1 MILLVS
7 GIVVLCVLPLSALV
21 YYNNKNLILEKTLD
35 VCKTIANNITK
46 IADDELLLGDTYEA
60 TSSAL
65 TKLKDSGVSA
75 LKDTYVIDLDGS
87 VVAQLYSNEPK
98 KNLEKE
104 TILYFQNLTELTSRE
119 ITLGDKDILQFVYPI
134 FIEYQS
140 QKLRA
145 GTAILEFDSDQIF
158 LPIQKLRYSILVSA
172 SILLLIGIGIAFF
185 ISYTLSYPLQ
195 TLNEGA
201 KLIGTGE
208 FSHRINL
215 DGKDEIGQ
223 LALAFNQMTEKIQD
237 FTNHLE
243 QKVLDRTNE
252 LNQSLEQVK
261 ALKEAQDGDYY
272 LTSLLIE
279 PLSANNN
286 YAKNV
291 KTEFYLDQKKKFS
304 FRNWDSQIGGDI
316 CITDTL
322 RLHNREYTI
331 FLNADAMGKSIQG
344 AGGAL
349 VLGVVFNANLIRS
362 RLISHSSIY
371 PEIWLKERF
380 IDLQNVFL
388 SFDGTMYI
396 SVCMGLVDN
405 ESGMMYYINAEH
417 PWTVLYRD
425 GVASFLE
432 NKVELYKI
440 GTPGQEDRF
449 SVKTFQL
456 KPGDVI
462 ITGSDGRDD
471 IIIGNEENYDL
482 INEDD
487 SLFLKHVKNGKS
499 DLSKIVREIKNT
511 GKIYDDLSILRISFK
526 ENQEENIENEP
537 VYKPQDLNDLINKFM
552 EKGTPQ
558 KALDYLLEYS
568 NLNPMDDDAL
578 YHLAKVYLLLKK
590 FKFAQEFSERLYLR
604 NKQHLKNLL
613 IYSQILFEL
622 KFFSKVR
629 LILEQVLDRDPGNK
643 EAQKLLKRL
652 QEKEDDTVE
661 FAELNVGEISR
672 KSPEEQKEELILISE
687 RLLKLKKWQDVLPYL
702 KKALVFSNRDPL
714 IQSKI
719 GLVYY
724 QMGDFAKAKDHWKI
738 ALEIEPSNQTIQSH
752 LERLKISE
760 KKNEKSK

>member
-21 YYNNKNLILEKTLD
+21 YYNNKNLILEKTFD
-35 VCKTIANNITK
+35 VCKTIANNIIK
-46 IADDELLLGDTYEA
+46 IADDELLLGDTFEA

-87 VVAQLYSNEPK
+87 VVAQLYSNESK
-98 KNLEKE
+98 KNLETE
-104 TILYFQNLTELTSRE
+104 TILYFQSLTELTSRE
-119 ITLGDKDILQFVYPI
+119 ITFGEKNILQFVYPI

-145 GTAILEFDSDQIF
+145 GTAIFEFDSDQIF

-172 SILLLIGIGIAFF
+172 GILLLIGIGIAFF
-185 ISYTLSYPLQ
+185 VSYTLSYPLQ

-201 KLIGTGE
+201 KQIGTGD
-208 FSHRINL
+208 FYHRIHL

-223 LALAFNQMTEKIQD
+223 LAIAFNQMTEKIQD

-272 LTSLLIE
+272 LTSLLLE

-286 YAKNV
+286 YSKNV
-291 KTEFYLDQKKKFS
+291 KTEFYLEQKKKFS

-362 RLISHSSIY
+362 RLISHSNIY

-432 NKVELYKI
+432 DKVELYKI
-440 GTPGQEDRF
+440 GTPGQEEKF
-449 SVKTFQL
+449 AVKTFQL

-487 SLFLKHVKNGKS
+487 SLFLTHVKKGKS
-499 DLSKIVREIKNT
+499 DLEKIVNEIRNT

-526 ENQEENIENEP
+526 ENQEESMEIASLDQPQGLNE
-537 VYKPQDLNDLINKFM
+537 VVNNFL
-552 EKGTPQ
+552 EKEEHQ
-558 KALDYLLEYS
+558 RALDYLLEYS
-568 NLNPMDDDAL
+568 NLNPMDEDAL
-578 YHLAKVYLLLKK
+578 YQLAKVYLQLKK
-590 FKFAQEFSERLYLR
+590 LKLAQEASERLYLR
-604 NKQHLKNLL
+604 NKQHTKNLL
-613 IYSQILFEL
+613 VYSQILFEL
-622 KFFSKVR
+622 RFFSKVR
-629 LILEQVLDRDPGNK
+629 LILEQILDREPVNK
-643 EAQKLLKRL
+643 EAQKLLKKL
-652 QEKEDDTVE
+652 KEKEDDSIE
-661 FAELNVGEISR
+661 FAELNLGEISR
-672 KSPEEQKEELILISE
+672 KSPEEQKEELILISD
-687 RLLKLKKWQDVLPYL
+687 RLIKLKKWHDVLPYL
-702 KKALVFSNRDPL
+702 KKALLFSNKDPF
-714 IQSKI
+714 IQTKI
-719 GLVYY
+719 GTVYY
-724 QMGDFAKAKDHWKI
+724 QMGDFSKAEDHWTL
-738 ALEIEPSNQTIQSH
+738 ALEIDPTNHRIQSH
-752 LERLKISE
+752 LERLKIQ
-760 KKNEKSK
+760 KKKVVKGK